1 MVSSTRPVIYY
12 YYKRCYFRLPRTR
25 ARGWEFTL
33 RGFVL
38 MRIGAAFEGD
48 RCSVSSNPFIKS
60 VWQLLKTNSRNE
72 N

>member
-25 ARGWEFTL
+25 AQGWEFTL
-33 RGFVL
+33 WGFVL
-38 MRIGAAFEGD
+38 MRIGAAFRGD
-48 RCSVSSNPFIKS
+48 RCSVSSNPFTKS
-60 VWQLLKTNSRNE
+60 VWQLLKTDGRNE